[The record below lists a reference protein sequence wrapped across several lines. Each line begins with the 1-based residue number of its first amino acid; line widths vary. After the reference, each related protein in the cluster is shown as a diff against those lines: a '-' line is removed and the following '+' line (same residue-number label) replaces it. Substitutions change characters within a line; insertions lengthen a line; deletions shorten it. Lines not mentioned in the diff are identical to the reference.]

1 MKKHIIEVGI
11 TIFVVLFMRLTIMDS
26 GFLLG
31 FKDKVGFTLPI
42 QVVEYQSQENSAFR
56 RTESYMAL
64 QQIVAD
70 YDYVIVGSYDGEW
83 YFFDDLEAAS
93 ADTLQE
99 SIGKKIFFFSLISL
113 IAFAF
118 AASRLSREFSKPTKV
133 GWFFIPI
140 YNIYLFLEVTG
151 MSKKWLIGLFIPYVN
166 IIVYGVLWGKIAKKL
181 GRNPWLFGV
190 TIPVFAN
197 IPALFLK
204 SEDERVKTMLE

>member
-11 TIFVVLFMRLTIMDS
+11 TLFVVLFMRLTIMDS

-31 FKDKVGFTLPI
+31 FKDKVGFTLPV
-42 QVVEYQSQENSAFR
+42 QVVEYQSHEKSAFR

-64 QQIVAD
+64 QQVVAQ
-70 YDYVIVGSYDGEW
+70 YDYVLVGSYEDEW

-93 ADTLQE
+93 AESVQE
-99 SIGKKIFFFSLISL
+99 SFGKKVLFFSLISL

-118 AASRLSREFSKPTKV
+118 AASRLSREFSKPTKI

-151 MSKKWLIGLFIPYVN
+151 MSKKWLIGLFIPYIN
-166 IIVYGVLWGKIAKKL
+166 IIVYGVLWGKIANKL
-181 GRNPWLFGV
+181 GRNPWLFGI

-204 SEDERVKTMLE
+204 SESSHKK